1 MLGIMRR
8 QCGRRN
14 LAAVVGSFPIY
25 TAFLDSVKLTGAFLA
40 ADPSLDTKR
49 VREQVGAIV
58 QNQRFSRHADQLPE
72 RTNTGNTSTQVKELT
87 RRYVTQDL

>member
-49 VREQVGAIV
+49 VPSEFRINASADMLTNSQSAPIQAIR
-58 QNQRFSRHADQLPE
+58 QHRLKS
-72 RTNTGNTSTQVKELT
+72 
-87 RRYVTQDL
+87 